1 MIIIIVID
9 ERHKLLVVE
18 KEAERR
24 RSVDGNHHHLDL
36 LLLLSMPLSSSRKCS
51 TLNKTQ
57 PKIPTIFLGVNF
69 ITSSSTFH
77 RISLTLEKAQHS

>member
-18 KEAERR
+18 KEA
-24 RSVDGNHHHLDL
+24 V
-36 LLLLSMPLSSSRKCS
+36 
-51 TLNKTQ
+51 
-57 PKIPTIFLGVNF
+57 FLGVNF

-77 RISLTLEKAQHS
+77 RISLTLEKAHHSLKKKCLLRKTGFVGRRVDISSGNQTA